1 MAPILNAKLALFE
14 AKKVARG
21 LIEKDLTMWA
31 CRRRHA
37 VLVVERRKK
46 DEEERRKEEERKRRE
61 EDQRKRKVRLA

>member
-46 DEEERRKEEERKRRE
+46 DE
-61 EDQRKRKVRLA
+61 VTPTLTLTLALALALTLTLMRAQP

>member
-31 CRRRHA
+31 CRRPTYYLLLTRCYSS
-37 VLVVERRKK
+37 LSNSRGS
-46 DEEERRKEEERKRRE
+46 DNI
-61 EDQRKRKVRLA
+61 